1 MVVEMFEAA
10 VGVALAVLDRPD
22 TVGAAAVER
31 GEDAGTVVVVDA
43 AGPEIGF
50 GGDVGE
56 LVAGD

>member
-1 MVVEMFEAA
+1 MFEAA